1 MSNSEDDRDPWIVTD
16 HFRSLN
22 IPMARPPRLQGGFPT
37 LDFPRTAHR
46 ALWAVFGRRYLTV
59 ESVCPRCRTSC
70 CAVDTLE
77 VVGDGRRS
85 SSAYHVDER
94 GALALRERE
103 DGDRAWLV
111 WSYMYRELA

>member
-1 MSNSEDDRDPWIVTD
+1 M
-16 HFRSLN
+16 
-22 IPMARPPRLQGGFPT
+22 
-37 LDFPRTAHR
+37 
-46 ALWAVFGRRYLTV
+46 
-59 ESVCPRCRTSC
+59 
-70 CAVDTLE
+70 DTLE